1 MDTQSSSDVE
11 IQTRWLVR
19 IRWVAVASL
28 LTIFLGADLLL
39 GMGLPSNVICVALG
53 LSALSNLTLS
63 RIQLGNQRRFLLW
76 GGSALVF
83 DVLVLALLLYV
94 SGGYANP
101 FSMMFLAYVVL
112 AAAVLDTRWTWWVF
126 IVSSASFVA
135 LFFYHEPVH
144 QLSMRHHVHPAAG
157 VENGFSLHL
166 HGMLVAYLVIGSIS
180 AWFLTRMNREIGEQ
194 AAQIRELQEV
204 ESDRKRLLSLAT
216 LTGGVA
222 HELATPI
229 ATLSMIG
236 DDLVAA
242 FGDDPVWREDM
253 QSVKSELNR
262 CTSILARMRGTSSEL
277 QGETSERFCLSDVI
291 GEVVSQFGHAEQVSF
306 KGDYNPSFDLISLR
320 RSLVASLTALFR
332 NGIQASECNAEVV
345 CYVETDDESVQFT
358 VVDSGQGMTEEV
370 RKRIGEPFFTSKAP
384 GEGVGLGVYLTRL
397 FALQVGGALR
407 FVSQTGVGTHA
418 ILKIPRGI

>member
-1 MDTQSSSDVE
+1 MEKQSTNDVG

-28 LTIFLGADLLL
+28 LAIFLSADLLL
-39 GMGLPSNVICVALG
+39 AMDLPVDVICGALG
-53 LSALSNLTLS
+53 LSALSNVALS
-63 RIQLGNQRRFLLW
+63 RIQPANQYRFLLW
-76 GGSALVF
+76 GGSALVV

-126 IVSSASFVA
+126 IVSSTSFVA

-144 QLSMRHHVHPAAG
+144 QLSMHHHVHPAKG
-157 VENGFSLHL
+157 VESGFSLHL
-166 HGMLVAYLVIGSIS
+166 HGMLVAYLLIGAIS
-180 AWFLTRMNREIGEQ
+180 AWFLTRMNREIEEQ
-194 AAQIRELQEV
+194 AARISELQEF

-242 FGDDPVWREDM
+242 FGDDPVWKEDM
-253 QSVKSELNR
+253 QAVKSELGR
-262 CTSILARMRGTSSEL
+262 CASILARMRGTSSEL
-277 QGETSERFCLSDVI
+277 QGETSERFSLSDLF
-291 GEVVSQFGHAEQVSF
+291 GEVVSQFGDGEHVSF
-306 KGDYNPSFDLISLR
+306 RGDCDPSLDLISLR

-332 NGIQASECNAEVV
+332 NGIQATEGDAEVV
-345 CYVETDDESVQFT
+345 CHVETDHESVQFT

-370 RKRIGEPFFTSKAP
+370 RKRVGEPFFTSKAP

-397 FALQVGGALR
+397 FALQVGGVLR
-407 FVSQTGVGTHA
+407 FVSQPGVGTQA